1 LVVRLSTAHLDLAR
15 CWLEMSGIGTFFLM
29 RGASRRSHAAGGEMR
44 GPNGKADAGKAVSWL
59 EAALQAGLGADDGP
73 RPDLARQALAQGAPV
88 DAPIE
93 AWLEAVAA
101 ELASNAAVLIPDDM
115 VEAVAARIVAD
126 RGGSLRAHA
135 RLHGDA
141 VMDLLPKT

>member
-1 LVVRLSTAHLDLAR
+1 
-15 CWLEMSGIGTFFLM
+15 M
-29 RGASRRSHAAGGEMR
+29 RRANKKASDPPGAE
-44 GPNGKADAGKAVSWL
+44 AVSWL

-73 RPDLARQALAQGAPV
+73 RPDLARQALAETAPA

-101 ELASNAAVLIPDDM
+101 ELGANAAVLVPDDM
-115 VEAVAARIVAD
+115 VEAVAARIIAD

-135 RLHGDA
+135 GLREEC
-141 VMDLLPKT
+141 VRDLLPRR